1 MKKLL
6 ATVLAL
12 VMALSLVGTA
22 LASSLAG
29 TYDVKIWVAEKAV
42 DLTKQ

>member
-22 LASSLAG
+22 FAGDLAG
-29 TYDVKIWVAEKAV
+29 TYDVTIWAAEKRPGGH
-42 DLTKQ
+42 L